1 MNIAIDYQPSQ
12 FDLTEIIRRR
22 IGIRNLL
29 VSFHE
34 ALQALETYK
43 DDNLYDRYLNMAV
56 QSLYGMIYEL

>member
-43 DDNLYDRYLNMAV
+43 DDNLTIV
-56 QSLYGMIYEL
+56 T